1 MRLVVI
7 SLFCLVLQF
16 SALEVDRVTISYEKL
31 SYSVHTAIRQ
41 VHSET
46 AVKTLRVAVVRLS
59 FDDVIHIQ
67 KQSSFDRL
75 LNSDDFVEDI
85 QDVSG
90 LIALHCTDKKYS
102 SEPPIQPVLTESKLL
117 EFIFSNSVLTGG
129 VLRQVLTLCKSSS
142 VSVRAVVAR
151 LLSLVSSSANSF
163 SFLVP
168 LEVRAC
174 RSHLSTCRADPTSS
188 VLSLSS
194 ADLTKCS
201 LRFLEMEG
209 GLGRT
214 GILST
219 SGEVMEGS
227 VALDKA
233 ALSSSLHSA
242 EDGTGSTSRWAS
254 GMRDSRETF
263 VVMSRARRAL
273 TKIAARDASAFS
285 TPLLPSAHE
294 SAAIHESM
302 HRLQNHLLSKI
313 NGDTNETDHRNNS
326 DGQIDST
333 HVAFVE
339 LHSEVEVAKDPP
351 GGIPGLGG
359 MIKGIME
366 PVMKPVTG
374 VLGDFLGGAI
384 GGKMTD
390 MMGQS
395 ITGGIVEKLPFL
407 LVRPV
412 TQNLTDNLTPTLR
425 ETVKDQLTET
435 LTRSLKDYLTIQLT
449 KQLTNEVTDRVESIL
464 GESLSKKINA
474 EGGAKIVMDTT
485 RDVGHVVSRSLTQAI
500 TGATLHTYYHGPGSQ
515 NSYYCFFCFHWK
527 VYCEVCEYSNK
538 HIYFAMFYAGY
549 YSQYYSDYFSQYYT
563 DTLKVL
569 SREQMEANYLE
580 QPYDEN
586 DTPDDNDEEVDD
598 I

>member
-7 SLFCLVLQF
+7 SLFCLALQF
-16 SALEVDRVTISYEKL
+16 SALVVDRVTISYEKL
-31 SYSVHTAIRQ
+31 SYSVRTAN
-41 VHSET
+41 SEVQSDT
-46 AVKTLRVAVVRLS
+46 IKTLAVAIVRLS
-59 FDDVIHIQ
+59 FDDLIRIQ

-75 LNSDDFVEDI
+75 LNSNDFVEDI

-90 LIALHCTDKKYS
+90 LIALHCIDKEYS
-102 SEPPIQPVLTESKLL
+102 SEPPVRPILTEFNFLD
-117 EFIFSNSVLTGG
+117 FVFSNAILTGG
-129 VLRQVLTLCKSSS
+129 VLRQVLTQSKSSA
-142 VSVRAVVAR
+142 VSVRALVAR
-151 LLSLVSSSANSF
+151 LLSLVSSSASSF

-168 LEVRAC
+168 LEVKVRC
-174 RSHLSTCRADPTSS
+174 VQGCVQGSISGWRPDPAVPLISM
-188 VLSLSS
+188 S
-194 ADLTKCS
+194 AAALTKCS
-201 LRFLEMEG
+201 VRFLEMEG
-209 GLGRT
+209 GLRRT
-214 GILST
+214 GILSS
-219 SGEVMEGS
+219 SGEVMGGS
-227 VALDKA
+227 VALDPGTV
-233 ALSSSLHSA
+233 STSVDST
-242 EDGTGSTSRWAS
+242 EDGTAATSRMAPVV
-254 GMRDSRETF
+254 RDAF
-263 VVMSRARRAL
+263 VVMSKARRVL

-285 TPLLPSAHE
+285 TPLLPSANE
-294 SAAIHESM
+294 SAAIRESM

-313 NGDTNETDHRNNS
+313 KGETNDTDYRS
-326 DGQIDST
+326 SPDDST
-333 HVAFVE
+333 HTAFLE

-359 MIKGIME
+359 MIKGIMG

-449 KQLTNEVTDRVESIL
+449 KQLTGEVTDRVESIL